1 MIPDGDSQIMVDNHD
16 NQRGHG
22 KFDRLLTVNTF
33 HSYLQMTRW

>member
-22 KFDRLLTVNTF
+22 LIFQFSCFWKYIFG
-33 HSYLQMTRW
+33 YE